1 MLAAACATPEVPG
14 TYETKILSVTLDPG
28 GGAAVSTSRSLLQGT
43 WRRADGGVV
52 ILTLKDPRAQRMV
65 FQHAGDE
72 LIARDWDRALWG
84 EAGPGTLRRIQP

>member
-1 MLAAACATPEVPG
+1 
-14 TYETKILSVTLDPG
+14 
-28 GGAAVSTSRSLLQGT
+28 
-43 WRRADGGVV
+43 
-52 ILTLKDPRAQRMV
+52 MV